1 MSAGPVTDLLVVGA
15 HPDDLELHF
24 GGIAAKAARDGLRV
38 VGLDL
43 TRGERATRGTP
54 ETRRAESMAAAA
66 ALGLADRVNVE
77 LPDTGVVSTD
87 RAQLTAVVERLR
99 ALRPRGVL
107 APHPEDPHPDHREGG
122 RLLERALYFAHV
134 GGFPAGG
141 ERHRARGL
149 FFDWPDVGGR
159 AAGFSAHG
167 AGLVIDVTGA
177 FAAKRAALECYV
189 SQFAPAPGGP
199 QTRLDRPT
207 FLAGVEARA
216 RRLGELVGVDHA
228 EGLVHAGAL
237 VWTGTLGGLFG
248 EDGLAGGATA

>member
-1 MSAGPVTDLLVVGA
+1 VTTGADLLVVGA

-24 GGIAAKAARDGLRV
+24 GGIAARAAREGLRV

-54 ETRRAESMAAAA
+54 GGRAAEAAAA
-66 ALGLADRVNVE
+66 AAVLGLAERRNAE
-77 LPDTGVVSTD
+77 LPDTGVTSTD
-87 RAQLTAVVERLR
+87 RAHLVAVVELVR
-99 ALRPRGVL
+99 ALRPRWVL

-134 GGFPAGG
+134 GGFPARG

-149 FFDWPDVGGR
+149 LHDWPEAGGR

-167 AGLVIDVTGA
+167 SGFVIDLGDA
-177 FAAKRAALECYV
+177 FAAKRAALECYA
-189 SQFAPAPGGP
+189 SQFGPGDGP
-199 QTRLDRPT
+199 GTRLSRPG
-207 FLAGVEARA
+207 FLASVEARA
-216 RRLGELVGVDHA
+216 RRLGELVGVSHG

-237 VWTGTLGGLFG
+237 AWSAPLVGLFG
-248 EDGLAGGATA
+248 EDGLGGGPTA